1 MHVDISKPPP
11 PTGFYMQDYE
21 LPRDQKPT
29 EEVIDGKRYQ
39 VFLLKKSALFPQ
51 KSGTLE
57 LEPAEAKGVAEVLTK
72 VKHRVIDP
80 FGGGSL
86 SMADPRFNN
95 AFFTTLGYRSV
106 NVHLKSTT
114 LKIQVDELPVKD
126 KPTNYGGAVGNF
138 IITSKIDKQELTTDD
153 VAALTLNIAGSGN
166 LKLIEAPKLTLPTGV
181 NTYDPQIVDSIT
193 GRTASISGFK
203 TFTYAI
209 TPSTPGD
216 YVIPPVEFTYYDPVL
231 GGYNTLRT
239 QPIKLTVK
247 PGKGYNPAK
256 VATTPLA
263 IKDLHDIATKP
274 LVKLNARQTP
284 LLLSPVYWSMYAL
297 PLLSF
302 LGILFWKR
310 RSDDLSKDT
319 MALRNRRA
327 NKVALQRLAAAQ
339 KLMSKNDKKGF
350 YDEVSKAIWLYLS
363 DKLGI
368 PLSSLSKETAT
379 MALVDL
385 KVPDALRQDFESVIW
400 DCETA
405 LYATGGN
412 RSLASS
418 YQDAVKVI
426 SNLEDVIS

>member
-1 MHVDISKPPP
+1 
-11 PTGFYMQDYE
+11 MQDYE

-57 LEPAEAKGVAEVLTK
+57 LEPAEAKGVAQILTK
-72 VKHRVIDP
+72 VKQRIVDP

-95 AFFTTLGYRSV
+95 AFFITQGYKSV
-106 NVHLKSTT
+106 NVHLKSTV
-114 LKIQVDELPVKD
+114 LKIQVEQLPEKD
-126 KPTNYGGAVGNF
+126 KPANYGGAVGNF
-138 IITSKIDKQELTTDD
+138 TITSKIDKQDLTTDD
-153 VAALTLNIAGSGN
+153 VAAITLNVSGTGN
-166 LKLIEAPKLTLPTGV
+166 LKLIEAPKLTLPTGI

-216 YVIPPVEFTYYDPVL
+216 YVIPPVEFTYYDPTL
-231 GGYNTLRT
+231 GGYTTLRT
-239 QPIKLTVK
+239 QPIKMTVR

-256 VATTPLA
+256 VANTPLA
-263 IKDLHDIATKP
+263 IKDLHEIATKP
-274 LVKLNARQTP
+274 LVMLNARKEP

-302 LGILFWKR
+302 IGIVFWKR
-310 RSDDLSKDT
+310 RNDDLSKDT
-319 MALRNRRA
+319 VLLRSRRA
-327 NKVALQRLAAAQ
+327 NKVALQRLATAQ
-339 KLMSKNDKKGF
+339 KLMTKNEKKAF

-368 PLSSLSKETAT
+368 PLSSLSRETAT
-379 MALVDL
+379 TALVDR

-400 DCETA
+400 ECETA

-412 RSLASS
+412 RTLASS

-426 SNLEDVIS
+426 SHLEDII